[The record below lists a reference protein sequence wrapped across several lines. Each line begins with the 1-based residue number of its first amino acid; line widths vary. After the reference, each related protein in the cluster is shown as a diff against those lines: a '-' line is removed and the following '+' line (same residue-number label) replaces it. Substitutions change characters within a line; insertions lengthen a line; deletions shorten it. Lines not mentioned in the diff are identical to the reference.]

1 MTAASV
7 AEGVIAF
14 MNAAFGLRLA
24 ADFLAGFFAGAFF
37 GAAFLAADF
46 FAAGFFAADFF
57 AAGFFAD
64 FFAAFFAVAMVL
76 LPVIGASGRCRSFWG
91 GPPVTGN
98 RSIGGDYT
106 AFPEG
111 RKAFYEGKR
120 GAVVTLHRGADGMR
134 ARIGAAAGAA
144 ARRARIA
151 CMRVAA
157 FRSLAMTAAR
167 VR

>member
-98 RSIGGDYT
+98 HSIGGDYT

-111 RKAFYEGKR
+111 RKAFCEGKR
-120 GAVVTLHRGADGMR
+120 PVVVTLHRVR
-134 ARIGAAAGAA
+134 RRLARTLRRRGGRGSA
-144 ARRARIA
+144 RARIA
-151 CMRVAA
+151 CMRIDA
-157 FRSLAMTAAR
+157 FRSLATTVAR
-167 VR
+167 GR

>member
-7 AEGVIAF
+7 AEGVMAF

-24 ADFLAGFFAGAFF
+24 ADFLAGFLAAGAFF
-37 GAAFLAADF
+37 GADFLAADF
-46 FAAGFFAADFF
+46 LAAGFFAAVFF

-91 GPPVTGN
+91 GPPVAGN

-106 AFPEG
+106 AFPKG
-111 RKAFYEGKR
+111 RKAFCEGKR
-120 GAVVTLHRGADGMR
+120 PVVVTLHRARRRPR
-134 ARIGAAAGAA
+134 ARVAGAA
-144 ARRARIA
+144 VAGRRALESHA
-151 CMRVAA
+151 CASPLSG
-157 FRSLAMTAAR
+157 RSP
-167 VR
+167 